1 MRRVAMVV
9 GLGLLL
15 GGCASSP
22 AGLLGEASN
31 AASLTVCDAAFVSHV
46 GTEDALAKELLPEPG
61 MGAIAWALAT
71 DIDRDRQDV
80 RSTIAG
86 AFASRAVYRE
96 GRGCTLVFGGALPE
110 PIKPSPAHPALL
122 GAVAAPE
129 PVETNNAALKA
140 AVDAAFAETPG
151 AAPRVTAAVVVVKDG
166 RVIAERYAKGYGV
179 ATQLSGHS
187 IAKSVVNALLGILS
201 REGRIDIAVRAPV
214 PEWRGDPRAA
224 VTIEDLMRMRAGFG
238 WDEGAGPGI
247 ATHMWYTQAD
257 TAAFAASATLLEPP
271 GRDWGY
277 SSRGYQI
284 LSRILGDS
292 IGGGPQG
299 VVDFARV
306 KLFAPL
312 GMRDVTIQLD
322 QAGTMMGAWSI
333 LAAPRDWARF
343 GLLYLNDGVI
353 GGTRILPEGWVKMST
368 TPTLDAGYGAGF
380 WLNNTN
386 KSVPGKPFAWGIPG
400 APRDAFMAR
409 GYMGQYI
416 VVVPSQNLVV
426 VRFGFSHGTGADIDG
441 VGRLVRDVIAA
452 LPASPQAGP

>member
-1 MRRVAMVV
+1 
-9 GLGLLL
+9 
-15 GGCASSP
+15 
-22 AGLLGEASN
+22 
-31 AASLTVCDAAFVSHV
+31 
-46 GTEDALAKELLPEPG
+46 
-61 MGAIAWALAT
+61 
-71 DIDRDRQDV
+71 
-80 RSTIAG
+80 
-86 AFASRAVYRE
+86 
-96 GRGCTLVFGGALPE
+96 
-110 PIKPSPAHPALL
+110 
-122 GAVAAPE
+122 
-129 PVETNNAALKA
+129 
-140 AVDAAFAETPG
+140 
-151 AAPRVTAAVVVVKDG
+151 
-166 RVIAERYAKGYGV
+166 
-179 ATQLSGHS
+179 
-187 IAKSVVNALLGILS
+187 
-201 REGRIDIAVRAPV
+201 
-214 PEWRGDPRAA
+214 
-224 VTIEDLMRMRAGFG
+224 
-238 WDEGAGPGI
+238 
-247 ATHMWYTQAD
+247 MWYTQAD